1 MGHKNSNQVGSRKVT
16 KKIEN
21 TWTEEDIQNAI
32 HEIDSLPGKS
42 IREVAEQFGLSE
54 STIRFRRKKLF
65 AGSDLKKAGRK
76 FAFDEE
82 TETSLAECISVI
94 CNYGFSPTMVEIT
107 VSSFIYICIYVY
119 INIYIY
125 IYIYIYNIYIYICI
139 YIYSSEFK
147 TSQNSFFNASC
158 SNSK

>member
-1 MGHKNSNQVGSRKVT
+1 MGPKNSNRVGSRKVT

-42 IREVAEQFGLSE
+42 IREVAKQFGLSE

-76 FAFDEE
+76 CTFDEE
-82 TETSLAECISVI
+82 TKTSLAECISAI
-94 CNYGFSPTMVEIT
+94 CNYGFTPTVVEIM
-107 VSSFIYICIYVY
+107 VSSFDS
-119 INIYIY
+119 NIYIWLFIWLEVLDY
-125 IYIYIYNIYIYICI
+125 QTFQTYGYHIM
-139 YIYSSEFK
+139 K
-147 TSQNSFFNASC
+147 RNAI
-158 SNSK
+158 

>member
-1 MGHKNSNQVGSRKVT
+1 MGPKNSNRVGSRKVT

-32 HEIDSLPGKS
+32 HKIDSLPGKS
-42 IREVAEQFGLSE
+42 IREVAKQFGLSE

-76 FAFDEE
+76 CAFDEE

-107 VSSFIYICIYVY
+107 VSSFIYIYICIYVY

-125 IYIYIYNIYIYICI
+125 IYP
-139 YIYSSEFK
+139 
-147 TSQNSFFNASC
+147 TLLPA
-158 SNSK
+158 

>member
-1 MGHKNSNQVGSRKVT
+1 MGPKNSNRVGSRKVT

-42 IREVAEQFGLSE
+42 IREVAKQFGLSE

-76 FAFDEE
+76 CTFDEE
-82 TETSLAECISVI
+82 TKTSLAECISAI
-94 CNYGFSPTMVEIT
+94 CNYGFSPTVVEIM
-107 VSSFIYICIYVY
+107 VSSFDS
-119 INIYIY
+119 NIYIWLFIWLEVLDY
-125 IYIYIYNIYIYICI
+125 QTFQTYGYHII
-139 YIYSSEFK
+139 K
-147 TSQNSFFNASC
+147 RNAI
-158 SNSK
+158 

>member
-1 MGHKNSNQVGSRKVT
+1 MGPKNSNRVGRRKVT

-42 IREVAEQFGLSE
+42 IREVAKQFGLSE

-76 FAFDEE
+76 
-82 TETSLAECISVI
+82 CISVI
-94 CNYGFSPTMVEIT
+94 CNYGFSPTMVKIT
-107 VSSFIYICIYVY
+107 VSSFIYIYVY
-119 INIYIY
+119 MYI
-125 IYIYIYNIYIYICI
+125 
-139 YIYSSEFK
+139 
-147 TSQNSFFNASC
+147 
-158 SNSK
+158 

>member
-1 MGHKNSNQVGSRKVT
+1 MGPKNSNRVGSRKVT

-42 IREVAEQFGLSE
+42 IREVAKQFGLSE

-76 FAFDEE
+76 CAFDEE

-107 VSSFIYICIYVY
+107 VSSFIYIYMYICIYKY
-119 INIYIY
+119 IYIY
-125 IYIYIYNIYIYICI
+125 IYIYIFLGI
-139 YIYSSEFK
+139 
-147 TSQNSFFNASC
+147 
-158 SNSK
+158 

>member
-1 MGHKNSNQVGSRKVT
+1 MGPKNSNRVGSRKVT

-32 HEIDSLPGKS
+32 HKIDSLPGKS
-42 IREVAEQFGLSE
+42 IREVAKQFGLSE

-76 FAFDEE
+76 CAFDEE

-107 VSSFIYICIYVY
+107 VSSFIYIYVY
-119 INIYIY
+119 MYIY
-125 IYIYIYNIYIYICI
+125 IFLGI
-139 YIYSSEFK
+139 
-147 TSQNSFFNASC
+147 
-158 SNSK
+158 